1 MLKKHLKMDQLWEQ
15 LKLSRSY
22 LVSNDTDFLQVE
34 ADLNDWMVAV
44 RRHIHQYPELSFKE
58 HNTAAFIQEKL
69 AEHGLDYKSGI
80 AETGVICTIGDPQSS
95 GPCVALRA
103 DMDALPINE
112 KTGLSFASENPGIM
126 HACGHDG
133 HVAMLLG
140 AAVLLGQLPSI
151 PGKIVLIFQPA
162 EENGN
167 GACRLVEEGV
177 VDDVDAIFGGHID
190 THYRTGQITVD
201 HGIICA
207 FSDPFKIKICGKGG
221 HAARPH
227 EAIDVVVAASS
238 LVLMV
243 QTLISREVDPNKA
256 EVITIGSFHA
266 GTAPNVIAG
275 EALLQGT
282 VRSTDKDTRIK
293 TIDGLRRIVDS
304 IATMYDVDIE
314 LVFEEGLPAV
324 INARSAAEIAR
335 RAAWKVT
342 SLDNVISQGYP
353 SLGGEDFAFYQ
364 QVTKGCMVRF
374 GGALGEGAGPSHSNT
389 FDFDEKC
396 LRYGAHWL
404 AAVALEWLRSSE
416 PVAELS

>member
-1 MLKKHLKMDQLWEQ
+1 MD
-15 LKLSRSY
+15 
-22 LVSNDTDFLQVE
+22 
-34 ADLNDWMVAV
+34 
-44 RRHIHQYPELSFKE
+44 
-58 HNTAAFIQEKL
+58 
-69 AEHGLDYKSGI
+69 
-80 AETGVICTIGDPQSS
+80 
-95 GPCVALRA
+95 
-103 DMDALPINE
+103 
-112 KTGLSFASENPGIM
+112 GLSGSGDSPT
-126 HACGHDG
+126 HAYSWGDTFDVTLTVSDGKGGSDISTSTATITEINDFEHRSTIEGVSHKCGHDG
-133 HVAMLLG
+133 HTCILLG
-140 AAVLLGQLPSI
+140 LAVLLTKQPI
-151 PGKIVLIFQPA
+151 TKGKVILLFQPA